1 MTKTLNLSG
10 WSLEVGQTTL
20 MNRVEKSILDA
31 LQYYNQGS
39 YFEFKMNLF

>member
-20 MNRVEKSILDA
+20 MNQVEKSILDA
-31 LQYYNQGS
+31 FQYYNQGL